1 MQMASM
7 NRVEGS
13 AQYSNLCDGISPGL
27 SEEQERVEMKEFQKQ
42 IDQRKLAMQVRGA
55 R

>member
-7 NRVEGS
+7 YWVEGS

-27 SEEQERVEMKEFQKQ
+27 GEGQEREEMKEHQMQ
-42 IDQRKLAMQVRGA
+42 INQRKLAMLAHGA